1 MEKHILCYDN
11 QIFYIA
17 TAVFEWL
24 ELVISH
30 RYLKLSL
37 NCVTDVH
44 EIRGK
49 HSIVLS
55 ILWIF
60 NFFIVLFPFHFV

>member
-1 MEKHILCYDN
+1 MAKRILCYDN

-24 ELVISH
+24 ELLVISH
-30 RYLKLSL
+30 RYLKLPL
-37 NCVTDVH
+37 NYVTDVH

-49 HSIVLS
+49 RKY
-55 ILWIF
+55 
-60 NFFIVLFPFHFV
+60 